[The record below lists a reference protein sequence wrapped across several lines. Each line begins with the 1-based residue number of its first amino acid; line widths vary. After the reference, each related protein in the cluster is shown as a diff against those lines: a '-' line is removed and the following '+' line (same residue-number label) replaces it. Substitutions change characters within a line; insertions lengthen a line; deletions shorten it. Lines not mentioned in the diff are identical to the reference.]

1 MPHVSG
7 KSRTEEPEPPNQSE
21 SPHSHSEQ
29 GLSNGRACF
38 PNYRISQPL
47 EFIDFYS
54 YKLDGITAEAASLYD
69 SGLTLREVGRLL
81 NVSKTSVRK
90 ALLLQGI
97 VLRPPNGEEQKKI
110 PKSKRTYVGVT
121 PYGYAR
127 LHGTLVVD
135 PKEIVIVRQILKLR
149 QSGKTLWAIAHH
161 LNDLGY
167 KNRSGTPWEHSLV
180 RNIINR
186 HKDGLA
192 EVENQIRS
200 SIKSKGKN
208 P

>member
-1 MPHVSG
+1 LFVIKYLTLLGNS
-7 KSRTEEPEPPNQSE
+7 
-21 SPHSHSEQ
+21 
-29 GLSNGRACF
+29 LSVCFFQKFNGRACF
-38 PNYRISQPL
+38 SNYRIIQPL

-54 YKLDGITAEAASLYD
+54 YKLDGIIAEAASLYA

-81 NVSKTSVRK
+81 NVSKSSVRK
-90 ALLLQGI
+90 TLLQQGI
-97 VLRPPNGEEQKKI
+97 VLRPPNGVEQKKI
-110 PKSKRTYVGVT
+110 PKSKRAYVGVT

-161 LNDLGY
+161 LNDQGY

-180 RNIINR
+180 RNIITR

-192 EVENQIRS
+192 EVENQIRL
-200 SIKSKGKN
+200 SIESKGKN